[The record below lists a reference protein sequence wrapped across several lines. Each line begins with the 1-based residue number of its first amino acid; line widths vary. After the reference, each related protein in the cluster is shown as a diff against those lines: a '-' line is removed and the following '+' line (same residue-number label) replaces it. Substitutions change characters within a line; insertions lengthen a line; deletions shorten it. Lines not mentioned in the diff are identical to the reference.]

1 MASTLDELSRRER
14 QIMAAVYRLGEGT
27 VSDVLAAL
35 PDPPSYS
42 AVRTQLGI
50 LESKGHL
57 EHRQEGRRYVYVA
70 TEPTARESRNALRSV
85 MRTFFDGSPSAAV
98 AALLELDEGRNLSDR
113 ELDELADL
121 VAAAR
126 GAKGV

>member
-1 MASTLDELSRRER
+1 MASTLDTLSRRER
-14 QIMAAVYRLGEGT
+14 EIMAAIYRLGEAT

-57 EHRQEGRRYVYVA
+57 RHRQEGRRYVYLA
-70 TEPTARESRNALRSV
+70 TEPTARASKKALRSV
-85 MRTFFDGSPSAAV
+85 LRTFFGGSPTAAV
-98 AALLELDEGRNLSDR
+98 AALLEIEEGRLSES
-113 ELDELADL
+113 ELSELADL

-126 GAKGV
+126 GAKGA

>member
-1 MASTLDELSRRER
+1 MTSTLDTLSRRER
-14 QIMAAVYRLGEGT
+14 EIMAAIYRLGEAT
-27 VSDVLAAL
+27 VSDVRGEL

-57 EHRQEGRRYVYVA
+57 AHREEGRRYVYLA
-70 TEPTARESRNALRSV
+70 TEPTARASKKALRSV
-85 MRTFFDGSPSAAV
+85 MSTFFDGSPTAAV
-98 AALLELDEGRNLSDR
+98 AALLELEEGRLSDS
-113 ELDELADL
+113 ELAELAEL